1 MDTAERVFVK
11 PRGTMRQG
19 ALAAGL
25 LVAMDERELT
35 YRAVAEAAGVNH
47 QTVWNL
53 AHLRGGVELEKAK
66 AIAEAVGRH
75 PNELFSHKNGD
86 DLGVL

>member
-1 MDTAERVFVK
+1 MNATEKVFVK
-11 PRGTMRQG
+11 PRGTLRG
-19 ALAAGL
+19 GELTAGL
-25 LVAMDERELT
+25 LVALDEQGHT
-35 YRAVAEAAGVNH
+35 YRSIAEAAGVNH

-53 AHLRGGVELEKAK
+53 AHLRGGVDLAKAK
-66 AIAEAVGRH
+66 AISEAVGRH

>member
-1 MDTAERVFVK
+1 MDTIERVFVK
-11 PRGTMRQG
+11 PRGTVRGG
-19 ALAAGL
+19 ALTTGL
-25 LVAMDERELT
+25 MVAMDQGGLT

-53 AHLRGGVELEKAK
+53 AHMKGGVDLEKAK
-66 AIAEAVGRH
+66 AIADAVGRH
-75 PNELFSHKNGD
+75 PNDLFSHKNGD

>member
-1 MDTAERVFVK
+1 MDNNERVFVK
-11 PRGTMRQG
+11 PRGTTRGG
-19 ALAAGL
+19 ALTAGL
-25 LVAMDERELT
+25 LVAMDNAGST
-35 YRAVAEAAGVNH
+35 YRAIAEAAGVNH

-53 AHLRGGVELEKAK
+53 AHMRGGVDLVKAV
-66 AIAEAVGRH
+66 AIADAVGRH

>member
-1 MDTAERVFVK
+1 MDAIDRVFVK
-11 PRGTMRQG
+11 PRGVIRGGELT
-19 ALAAGL
+19 AGL
-25 LVAMDERELT
+25 LVAIDEQEKT
-35 YRAVAEAAGVNH
+35 YRAIGEEAGVNH

-53 AHLRGGVELEKAK
+53 AHLRGGVDLEKAK
-66 AIAEAVGRH
+66 AISEVVGRH